1 MPTGVFNRLIEKV
14 NEHTAIVL
22 ASAPKIFETKFVHS
36 ECWIF
41 YEVVYEQLR
50 TLQGCERLG
59 DLTATANDALNAMV
73 IAKCAGIDPSNIKT
87 FNKMKTE

>member
-1 MPTGVFNRLIEKV
+1 MPTGVFNRLIEKT
-14 NEHTAIVL
+14 NEHTAIVF
-22 ASAPKIFETKFVHS
+22 ASTQKIVETEFVHS

-50 TLQGCERLG
+50 ALQGCERLG

-73 IAKCAGIDPSNIKT
+73 IAKCAGIDSSNISR
-87 FNKMKTE
+87 FNKMKTV